1 MKEVDFS
8 SFVFVETTGIVVA
21 RAPSFRSVADMP
33 GRKIAVVAGTTNERA
48 MAEQIRQRKLD
59 LTLVPV
65 KDRDEGIAALETGK
79 VDGYASDKLLLLGA
93 QVKNR
98 EALAMLPDEL
108 SVEPYAIA
116 LPRGDWE
123 FRLAVNTA
131 LAQVFRSGQGLEV
144 FKRWFDRIGLQP
156 GILLGAVYTL
166 GSLAD

>member
-1 MKEVDFS
+1 M
-8 SFVFVETTGIVVA
+8 A
-21 RAPSFRSVADMP
+21 
-33 GRKIAVVAGTTNERA
+33 GRKIAVVTGTTNERA

-59 LTLVPV
+59 LTLIPV
-65 KDRDEGIAALETGK
+65 KDREEGIAALETGK
-79 VDGYASDKLLLLGA
+79 VDGYASDKLLLLAA

-98 EALAMLPDEL
+98 DAFAMLSDEL

-123 FRLAVNTA
+123 FRLAVNTG
-131 LAQVFRSGQGLEV
+131 LAQIFRSGQGVET

-156 GILLGAVYTL
+156 GILLGAIYTL